1 MTQTLFKLVV
11 KGTYSSLTSKWILGY
26 IMTFTSLSLTF
37 SHLGLLGL
45 GTVGFRAY
53 SGALAGII
61 NLNLYI
67 VPLISTVTASL
78 SIVSEREQGTLEF
91 HLSLPITRSE
101 LVVAKALTTILAIVI
116 ATMLGYGIS
125 SWYLMFVLTELDL
138 LILLKIL
145 AATLLMVFAFV
156 GLGTLITVIASS
168 RFAALAASIALW
180 IFLAMIYEMAL
191 MALVMV
197 FRLSAADLW
206 LLMILNPLEAS
217 RLLMIYSVDPAMT
230 FLGELGH
237 FLVRE
242 AGEWFVYPLIAMP
255 LVYGV
260 AGLLAGLYIFR
271 NSDL

>member
-1 MTQTLFKLVV
+1 MSPTLFKLII
-11 KGTYSSLTSKWILGY
+11 KGTYSFLTSKWILGY
-26 IMTFTSLSLTF
+26 IVAFTSLSMTF
-37 SHLGLLGL
+37 SHLGMLGL
-45 GTVGFRAY
+45 GTVGFRAF

-67 VPLISTVTASL
+67 VPLISTITASL

-101 LVVAKALTTILAIVI
+101 LVMAKALTTILAIVI

-125 SWYLMFVLTELDL
+125 SWYMMFVLTELDL
-138 LILLKIL
+138 AILLKIL
-145 AATLLMVFAFV
+145 AATLLMVFTFV
-156 GLGTLITVIASS
+156 GFGTLITVLASS

-180 IFLAMIYEMAL
+180 IFLAMVYEMVL

-197 FRLSAADLW
+197 FKLSAADLW
-206 LLMILNPLEAS
+206 LFMMLNPLEAS

-242 AGEWFVYPLIAMP
+242 AEDWFVYPLIASP

-260 AGLLAGLYIFR
+260 AGLFVGLYIFR

>member
-1 MTQTLFKLVV
+1 MTSFIFL
-11 KGTYSSLTSKWILGY
+11 
-26 IMTFTSLSLTF
+26 
-37 SHLGLLGL
+37 
-45 GTVGFRAY
+45 
-53 SGALAGII
+53 
-61 NLNLYI
+61 
-67 VPLISTVTASL
+67 
-78 SIVSEREQGTLEF
+78 
-91 HLSLPITRSE
+91 
-101 LVVAKALTTILAIVI
+101 
-116 ATMLGYGIS
+116 
-125 SWYLMFVLTELDL
+125 
-138 LILLKIL
+138 
-145 AATLLMVFAFV
+145 
-156 GLGTLITVIASS
+156 SS
-168 RFAALAASIALW
+168 RSHAVGGTSIAASIALR